1 MSAGRVAVVTGAGQG
16 IGLGIAS
23 ALADDADT
31 PVVIV
36 DRHEDRAR
44 ASAARV
50 GPSADWVVADVGVEA
65 DLDRLRTEVL
75 DRHGRW
81 DVLVNNA
88 ATLRTGGLR
97 EMSPADWSAV
107 LHGCVTTAWLC
118 IRAAAE
124 PMRETGGGRII
135 NVTSIVAQ
143 GAPSV
148 GLSAYTAAKSAIQGL
163 TLSAAQELGPDGTT
177 VNCVSP
183 GAVVTDAWARI
194 GDPEAMRAERAA
206 SSVLGRVADP
216 REIGEAVRY
225 LASPAAGFVTGQTLV
240 VDGGRTDKL

>member
-1 MSAGRVAVVTGAGQG
+1 MTDRRVAVVTGAGQG
-16 IGLGIAS
+16 IGLGIAA
-23 ALADDADT
+23 ALAEDGAT
-31 PVVIV
+31 VVIV
-36 DRHEDRAR
+36 DRHEERAR
-44 ASAARV
+44 AAAATV
-50 GPSADWVVADVGVEA
+50 GHDADGVVADVGHEA
-65 DLDRLRTEVL
+65 GVARLTAEVL

-88 ATLRTGGLR
+88 ATLRTGALR
-97 EMSPADWSAV
+97 DMAPADWDAV

-118 IRAAAE
+118 TRAAAD
-124 PMRETGGGRII
+124 PMRLVGGGRIVNI
-135 NVTSIVAQ
+135 TSIVAQ
-143 GAPSV
+143 GAPSA
-148 GLSAYTAAKSAIQGL
+148 GLAAYAAAKSAIQGL
-163 TLSAAQELGPDGTT
+163 TLAAARELGPDGTT

-206 SSVLGRVADP
+206 ASVLGRVAEP